1 MANAIAGV
9 GTVFQRWD
17 GTVWVSIA
25 EINAIV
31 GPSAKRDSIDTTTFD
46 TEEGYREFISGFKD
60 GDVVALNMSFTRDT
74 FELMVNDFL
83 DDEYKYYQI
92 LFPDEDESVIAFEG
106 FVNKLPLELSADD
119 KIKANISI
127 KVTGQLEESANP
139 VEESSYDV
147 PSYDESSIIP
157 EESSEVIPFES
168 SDMSDIFELMLDKF
182 QFLWEG
188 QFDSEDNLLS
198 ELSADDITVID
209 KDFSSIYI
217 PDESGLAARF
227 NTPDNSD
234 YQNADE
240 DNLWFDSG
248 GTLRDVTVEEL
259 YSYDFTR
266 TFVDFDDSSPHN
278 VNAIGILK
286 SGEILTESELNA
298 VHDYFKLPLFWSGT
312 LNAYGVLKANRTFEK
327 AEW

>member
-9 GTVFQRWD
+9 GAVFQRWD

-139 VEESSYDV
+139 VEESS
-147 PSYDESSIIP
+147 
-157 EESSEVIPFES
+157 
-168 SDMSDIFELMLDKF
+168 DMSDIFELMLDKF

-198 ELSADDITVID
+198 ELSSDDITVLD
-209 KDFSSIYI
+209 KDFSSVYI
-217 PDESGLAARF
+217 PDESGLTARF
-227 NTPDNSD
+227 NTPDNNL
-234 YQNADE
+234 YQNAD
-240 DNLWFDSG
+240 DDFLWFDSG

-259 YSYDFTR
+259 YTYDFTR
-266 TFVDFDDSSPHN
+266 TFVDFDDDPPHN

-286 SGEILTESELNA
+286 SGEVLTESELNA
-298 VHDYFKLPLFWSGT
+298 VHDYFKLPLFWNGT
-312 LNAYGVLKANRTFEK
+312 LNAYGVLKSNRGLVK